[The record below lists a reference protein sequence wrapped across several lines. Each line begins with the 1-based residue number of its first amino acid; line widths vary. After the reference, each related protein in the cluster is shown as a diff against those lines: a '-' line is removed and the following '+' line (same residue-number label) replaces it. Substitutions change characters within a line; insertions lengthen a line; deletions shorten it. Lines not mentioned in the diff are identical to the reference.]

1 MEKFSAL
8 GFSDHETRMLA
19 DAYQAVTKAEMWEY
33 LKLSSTPGKD
43 GFMFS
48 KDIEL
53 ALITAEMTHGHSG
66 ASFAWVMRQMEAIAK
81 GGWAGWANRMRYLRS
96 MQQLRHEEELC
107 KMRAHHH

>member
-1 MEKFSAL
+1 MESFTAL
-8 GFSDHETRMLA
+8 GFSDTEARMLA
-19 DAYQAVTKAEMWEY
+19 DAREAVTKADMWDY

-81 GGWAGWANRMRYLRS
+81 GGWYPWASRMRYLRS
-96 MQQLRHEEELC
+96 MEQLRHEEQLA
-107 KMRAHHH
+107 KLRSGH